1 VENTASIL
9 ILISGFAHAVVNAI
23 FFATAAGQWKPGLI
37 AGALSIITYGF
48 ALFAFRLGAT
58 PRLAALRETSILFG
72 TAIAVIFLKE
82 RLTTL
87 RFGGVLAIALG
98 AIVLIA
104 IR

>member
-1 VENTASIL
+1 
-9 ILISGFAHAVVNAI
+9 
-23 FFATAAGQWKPGLI
+23 
-37 AGALSIITYGF
+37 
-48 ALFAFRLGAT
+48 
-58 PRLAALRETSILFG
+58 
-72 TAIAVIFLKE
+72 VIFLKE